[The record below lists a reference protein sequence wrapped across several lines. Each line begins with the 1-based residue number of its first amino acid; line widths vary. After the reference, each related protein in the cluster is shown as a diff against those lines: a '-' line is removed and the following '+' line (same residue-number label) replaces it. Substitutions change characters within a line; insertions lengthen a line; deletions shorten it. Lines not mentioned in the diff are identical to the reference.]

1 MNLLTVSQFNSCS
14 VGNILPN
21 NHVPVRLNSSRVK
34 LQYVKA
40 SSLMGDSQ
48 HYLLKKDRG
57 LSNMQTTNIKQNPY
71 SRQLIKLTNL
81 KGISLSIGYNSEVN
95 IAVMH
100 SCQKKSLSI
109 PIRR

>member
-40 SSLMGDSQ
+40 PALMGYSQ
-48 HYLLKKDRG
+48 HYLLQKDKG

-71 SRQLIKLTNL
+71 SRQLIELTDL
-81 KGISLSIGYNSEVN
+81 
-95 IAVMH
+95 
-100 SCQKKSLSI
+100 
-109 PIRR
+109 